1 VGCAAR
7 VKSRASDGMAWWL
20 VVALACAAGVWL
32 FAERVFIPYQMADAA
47 AHDRPRGNL
56 SDLYPRWVGARDL
69 LLFGRD
75 PYSAEVAHEA
85 QAGYYGRPLD
95 PSRPNDPKD
104 QEGFAYPVY
113 VVFYLAPTVRLPFAI
128 VREGFFW
135 LLMILTVASALI
147 WLRVLEWPALFAT
160 RALVVV
166 VTLGSLAVMQG
177 LKLEQISLLVAAL
190 IAIAVWLMVRDWQVA
205 AGIVLAVASVKPQ
218 LVILLLIWLSMWTLG
233 GWRRRYRWA
242 VSFGIAM
249 AVQIATA
256 EWYLPHWIPR
266 FWQAVRAYKS
276 YTGAVGVAEEFAGPL
291 LGRTL
296 EVLAFVLLVR
306 LCWRERGHAANTK
319 AFACMVS
326 LVLALAVLLVPT
338 YSVYNQVLLIPALL
352 VLVEARRALWR
363 RGFASRFLLLAV
375 AVLVAWP
382 WIASVVLAGLSFVL
396 PQATVGRAWAVPFW
410 TVLLVPVGVA
420 ALMLV
425 YVAQQTFAGSA
436 EAGTS

>member
-1 VGCAAR
+1 VGGAPR
-7 VKSRASDGMAWWL
+7 VKSRAIDGVTWWL
-20 VVALACAAGVWL
+20 LVSLASSAGIWL
-32 FAERVFIPYQMADAA
+32 FADRVFIPYQMADAA
-47 AHDRPRGNL
+47 VHGRPRGNL
-56 SDLYPRWVGARDL
+56 SDLYPRWVGAREL

-75 PYSAEVAHEA
+75 PYSAEVAREA
-85 QAGYYGRPLD
+85 QAGYYGRPLES
-95 PSRPNDPKD
+95 SRPNDPKD

-128 VREGFFW
+128 VRERFFW
-135 LLMILTVASALI
+135 LLVILTAASALI
-147 WLRVLEWPALFAT
+147 WLRVLAWPASFAT
-160 RALVVV
+160 GAVVV
-166 VTLGSLAVMQG
+166 VLTMGSLAVMQG

-190 IAIAVWLMVRDWQVA
+190 IAVAVWLLVRDFQVA

-218 LVILLLIWLSMWTLG
+218 LVILLLMWLGIWTLG
-233 GWRRRYRWA
+233 DLPRRYRWI

-249 AVQIATA
+249 VIQIAAA
-256 EWYLPHWIPR
+256 EWCLPHWIAR

-291 LGRTL
+291 AGRTL
-296 EVLAFVLLVR
+296 EILAFAMLIR
-306 LCWRERGHAANTK
+306 LCWRERGHGANTK
-319 AFACMVS
+319 AFAGMVS
-326 LVLALAVLLVPT
+326 LVLAVAILLVPT

-352 VLVEARRALWR
+352 VLVEARRALWQ

-375 AVLVAWP
+375 AVAVAWP
-382 WIASVVLAGLSFVL
+382 WVASVALAVLSFVL
-396 PQATVGRAWAVPFW
+396 PRATVEQAWAVPFW

-425 YVAQQTFAGSA
+425 YVAQLTFAGSA